1 MSKKEDLKYRQQFN
15 EEKEGTL
22 SNVATGFKHGS
33 ISAWNFFNLQRKD
46 IINKSNRD
54 LLAVEQIERFDKKP
68 NVGMALILKD
78 SIEEKE
84 EEMKPYREAELKNL
98 REYQAFYENIDNAP
112 ARFLTSLSY
121 GAAKNTLNPIEF
133 GKNTAFN
140 AMTLGS
146 GVALNI
152 GFQILLDTTDNLL
165 MNRYEDELLGKTR
178 EDNAQALIEAG
189 GGAILGNLLFPAI
202 RWGGRKIK
210 GAMSI
215 DNILDDNFINFNAR
229 DLKNIDILDFDDPDP
244 KVTFKNKKYVADVTK
259 KTDIFKESEKA
270 IKNFYENEMEVR
282 TENGGTFGVNLKHEI
297 KATRDMLETGYDS
310 TSAVNFREMVDDI
323 IELGHQITTEA
334 VKNKTKLEKKLIK
347 QGKSILEAS
356 KEAPMDRKSINVN
369 IERNVKGMI
378 NNYIDKP
385 IKLYEEMYKTEYH
398 KAIRDISYKYDDA
411 ILNIGPFKRS
421 VNERLAEDLADNTVV
436 DTVLDSVFTNT
447 RKFAPKSESDIDG
460 IKLGEFGNKIVSD
473 FRKAIGLAV
482 THNTEENIKLFA
494 STPKY
499 EKYIYQGTEQSIFD
513 IKIDKA
519 VSDFLNGDLDV
530 REFSKILFYQKDKYN
545 FFNESKSLGES
556 FENYI
561 LKNMN
566 RKIDRK
572 EIGKYKIQL
581 KSLMKKG
588 KFDIESVKKILDD
601 VREKKVNTAIM
612 SLGFNK
618 EQIFDFFIK
627 NDDFTKVREILGN
640 RVNLI
645 KRAEGETQEE
655 AVKRFIKDLRIT
667 TNWKKELNQD
677 LSDISFDETV
687 SRDLIDVI
695 KDSFIGKD
703 TKQKMG
709 NFAEFAEFWKNDNI
723 TMLNMMEAMTTTE
736 KASITALG
744 VPFYRLKN
752 AINDKEGFLKLFY
765 DIPVLR
771 KDYDK
776 IVKAISGERAIA
788 DDVQKKF
795 LEVLKN
801 YVERKD
807 QFKKTVQ
814 SNPIDTA
821 EKAVFWGIRNYFL
834 VLSGAGE
841 VLQHPAL
848 TAAKGTEYF
857 DGNFFKSAYET
868 SKITPRA
875 VGLTML
881 REFKPIA
888 GMGVSLNKFYKGLGA
903 LIGGDDGELLASL
916 ETARFAEIITP
927 RKNGS
932 LAVEGIKG
940 MAGIVQDFALHL
952 QGSMQNLRFFSSQ
965 LLAVQKIKQL
975 LTYDKFESLSL
986 EDQKR
991 FKIVYIDND
1000 TKFQAWKNDLKIINE
1015 SGNNVGLISALYKN
1029 GFSDETKYLRS
1040 SMAYDLY
1047 AEDPLKNLKKPEGD
1061 KSFFLNFR
1069 TVFTTFTNDLLNY
1082 GWDKLNYYRDKKG
1095 IYRNRLSTAYLKH
1108 IKDNPKETALSIGG
1122 GVASLTL
1129 LSIAGMARPYIDS
1142 KIFQKSDD
1150 EKIQAKIKAVAYS
1163 ADKGKY
1169 LRPLAI
1175 ESVLSGTGLD
1185 AFSMSPSGIGDMFET
1200 MWKNKFVPRR
1210 VDSVY
1215 NAWRGTPVYNKP
1227 YNMDWYTKALYNKE
1241 IEADVRKRAGL
1252 EKEQKQTL
1260 EEFFKVMDT
1269 AYTEV
1274 LEENGDLSKG
1284 SGVERKRELLGY
1296 DDKKEV
1302 KKIKNS
1308 ENYKVIETISL
1319 IQSNPQNIENNFAN
1333 NIEEIQEKNMIN
1345 GKRKMFMKAFGIT
1358 EKGYDAMKKQV
1369 ELTEEEKKKLK
1380 RYMDSL
1386 DEKDEFWRMMK
1397 EVGYKSYLLNT
1408 R

>member
-15 EEKEGTL
+15 QEKEGTL
-22 SNVATGFKHGS
+22 SNMTTGFKHGS
-33 ISAWNFFNLQRKD
+33 ISAWNYFNLERKD

-165 MNRYEDELLGKTR
+165 MYRYEDELLGKTR
-178 EDNAQALIEAG
+178 EDNVQALIEAG

-244 KVTFKNKKYVADVTK
+244 KITFKNKKYVTDVTK
-259 KTDIFKESEKA
+259 KPDIFKESEKA

-282 TENGGTFGVNLKHEI
+282 TDNGRTFGVNLKHEI
-297 KATRDMLETGYDS
+297 KATKDMLETGYDS
-310 TSAVNFREMVDDI
+310 TSAINFREMVDDI
-323 IELGHQITTEA
+323 IELGHQVTSEA
-334 VKNKTKLEKKLIK
+334 VKNKTKLEGKLSK
-347 QGKSILEAS
+347 QGKSMLEVS
-356 KEAPMDRKSINVN
+356 KEAPMDRRNINVN
-369 IERNVKGMI
+369 IERNIKSMI

-385 IKLYEEMYKTEYH
+385 IRLYEEMYKSEYH

-421 VNERLAEDLADNTVV
+421 VNERLAEDLVDYTVV

-447 RKFAPKSESDIDG
+447 RKFVSKGDTDIND
-460 IKLGEFGNKIVSD
+460 IKLGEFGTNVVND

-482 THNTEENIKLFA
+482 THNTEENIKLFVN
-494 STPKY
+494 TPKY
-499 EKYIYQGTEQSIFD
+499 EKYIYRGDERSIFD
-513 IKIDKA
+513 VKIDKA
-519 VSDFLNGDLDV
+519 VSDFFADDLDIG
-530 REFSKILFYQKDKYN
+530 EFSKILFYQKDKYD
-545 FFNESKSLGES
+545 FFNESKNLGKS
-556 FENYI
+556 FESYI
-561 LKNMN
+561 LKIMN
-566 RKIDRK
+566 EKIDGK
-572 EIGKYKIQL
+572 EIGKYKTKI
-581 KSLMKKG
+581 KGLMKKG
-588 KFDIESVKKILDD
+588 KFDIENVKKMLDD

-627 NDDFTKVREILGN
+627 NDDFTKVKEVLGN
-640 RVNLI
+640 KINLI
-645 KRAEGETQEE
+645 KIAEGETQEE
-655 AVKRFIKDLRIT
+655 AVKKFIKDLRIT

-677 LSDISFDETV
+677 LSDITFNETV

-695 KDSFIGKD
+695 KDNFIGRT
-703 TKQKMG
+703 TKQKMK
-709 NFAEFAEFWKNDNI
+709 NFTEFAEFWKNDNI
-723 TMLNMMEAMTTTE
+723 SMLNMMEAMTTTE

-752 AINDKEGFLKLFY
+752 AINDEKGFLKLFY
-765 DIPVLR
+765 DVPVLR

-776 IVKAISGERAIA
+776 IVKAISEERSIA
-788 DDVQKKF
+788 DNVQRKF

-821 EKAVFWGIRNYFL
+821 EKAVFWGLRNYFL
-834 VLSGAGE
+834 ALSGAGE

-848 TAAKGTEYF
+848 TAVKGTEYF

-868 SKITPRA
+868 SKITPKA
-875 VGLTML
+875 IGLTML

-888 GMGVSLNKFYKGLGA
+888 GMGVSLNRFYRGLGA

-916 ETARFAEIITP
+916 ETARYADIITP

-932 LAVEGIKG
+932 LTVEGIKG
-940 MAGIVQDFALHL
+940 MGSIVQDFALHL
-952 QGSMQNLRFFSSQ
+952 QESMQNLRFFSSQ
-965 LLAVQKIKQL
+965 LLAIQKIKQL
-975 LTYDKFESLSL
+975 LNYDKFESLSL
-986 EDQKR
+986 DDQKR
-991 FKIVYIDND
+991 FKAVYIDD
-1000 TKFQAWKNDLKIINE
+1000 DIKFQAWKNNLKTINE

-1108 IKDNPKETALSIGG
+1108 IKDNPKDTAISIGG
-1122 GVASLTL
+1122 GVAGLTL

-1185 AFSMSPSGIGDMFET
+1185 AFSMSSSGIGDMFGT
-1200 MWKNKFVPRR
+1200 MLKNKFVPRR

-1227 YNMDWYTKALYNKE
+1227 YNMDWYTKALYEEE
-1241 IEADVRKRAGL
+1241 IKNDVRKRAGL

-1260 EEFFKVMDT
+1260 EEFFKAMDT

-1274 LEENGDLSKG
+1274 LEENGDLPKG

-1386 DEKDEFWRMMK
+1386 DEKDEFWRLMK

>member
-1 MSKKEDLKYRQQFN
+1 MSKKEDLRYRQQFN

-68 NVGMALILKD
+68 DDNKVSMLNE
-78 SIEEKE
+78 SIEKRE
-84 EEMKPYREAELKNL
+84 EEMNPYREAELKNL

-140 AMTLGS
+140 VMTLGS

-178 EDNAQALIEAG
+178 EDNVQALIEAG

-310 TSAVNFREMVDDI
+310 TSAVNFREMVDEI
-323 IELGHQITTEA
+323 IELGHQITIEA

-356 KEAPMDRKSINVN
+356 KEAPMDRESINVN
-369 IERNVKGMI
+369 IERNIKGMI

-411 ILNIGPFKRS
+411 ILNIGPLKRS
-421 VNERLAEDLADNTVV
+421 ANERLAEDLVDYTVV

-447 RKFAPKSESDIDG
+447 RKFVSKDDIDIDN
-460 IKLGEFGNKIVSD
+460 IKLGEFGANIVND

-482 THNTEENIKLFA
+482 THNTEENIKLFVN
-494 STPKY
+494 TPKY
-499 EKYIYQGTEQSIFD
+499 EKYIYRGEEKSIFD
-513 IKIDKA
+513 VKIDKA
-519 VSDFLNGDLDV
+519 VSDFLADDLDIG
-530 REFSKILFYQKDKYN
+530 EFSKILFYQKDKYD
-545 FFNESKSLGES
+545 FFNESKNLGKS
-556 FENYI
+556 FESYI
-561 LKNMN
+561 LKIMN
-566 RKIDRK
+566 EKINIA
-572 EIGKYKIQL
+572 EIGKYKTKI
-581 KSLMKKG
+581 KGLMKKG
-588 KFDIESVKKILDD
+588 KFNIEDVKKMLDD
-601 VREKKVNTAIM
+601 VRERKVNTAIM

-627 NDDFTKVREILGN
+627 NDDFVKVREILGS

-645 KRAEGETQEE
+645 KRAEVETQEE
-655 AVKRFIKDLRIT
+655 AVKKFIKDLRTT

-677 LSDISFDETV
+677 LSDISFNETI

-695 KDSFIGKD
+695 KDHFIGKD
-703 TKQKMG
+703 VKEKMKS
-709 NFAEFAEFWKNDNI
+709 FTEFADFWKNDNI
-723 TMLNMMEAMTTTE
+723 SMLNMMEAMTTTE

-765 DIPVLR
+765 DVPVLR

-776 IVKAISGERAIA
+776 IVKAISEERSIA
-788 DDVQKKF
+788 DNVQNKF

-814 SNPIDTA
+814 SNPIVTA

-834 VLSGAGE
+834 ALSGAGE

-888 GMGVSLNKFYKGLGA
+888 GMGASLNKFYKGLGA

-1000 TKFQAWKNDLKIINE
+1000 TKFQAWKNNLKTINE

-1047 AEDPLKNLKKPEGD
+1047 VEDPLKNLKKPEGD

-1185 AFSMSPSGIGDMFET
+1185 AFSMSSSGIGDMFGT

-1215 NAWRGTPVYNKP
+1215 NAWKGTPVYSKP

-1260 EEFFKVMDT
+1260 EEFFKAMDT

-1274 LEENGDLSKG
+1274 LEENGDLPKG

-1302 KKIKNS
+1302 KEIKES
-1308 ENYKVIETISL
+1308 KNYKALETITL
-1319 IQSNPQNIENNFAN
+1319 MQSAPQDIENNFAN
-1333 NIEEIQEKNMIN
+1333 NLDQLQEKKLLNEKEEKVVKELDMSEMAYKTLK
-1345 GKRKMFMKAFGIT
+1345 KR
-1358 EKGYDAMKKQV
+1358 Y
-1369 ELTEEEKKKLK
+1369 ELTPEENKKLEK
-1380 RYMDSL
+1380 YMKEL
-1386 DEKDEFWRMMK
+1386 DEKDEFRRMLK
-1397 EVGYKSYLLNT
+1397 ETVYKGYLLRN